1 MERLC
6 TLSTQFNTFNK
17 FKFPLLSLG
26 RVSDFRSI
34 NGRFLFTSVCTSPKL
49 CFNETGVRVSH
60 LKSHYFQ
67 DFRQSRSRLRV
78 SALPKNSDGGAS
90 TSNDNNLN
98 KAAILGSI
106 ITVVLAIANR
116 VFYKLALVPM
126 KEYPFFLAQL
136 NTFG

>member
-6 TLSTQFNTFNK
+6 TFSSRFNTFNK
-17 FKFPLLSLG
+17 FRFPLLSLG
-26 RVSDFRSI
+26 RASDFHSI

-49 CFNETGVRVSH
+49 SFDKPRVRVSL

-67 DFRQSRSRLRV
+67 DFRQSRSRFGV
-78 SALPKNSDGGAS
+78 SALPKNPDGAS
-90 TSNDNNLN
+90 TSSDSNYN
-98 KAAILGSI
+98 KVAILGSI
-106 ITVVLAIANR
+106 VTLVLAIVNR
-116 VFYKLALVPM
+116 VLYKLALVPM